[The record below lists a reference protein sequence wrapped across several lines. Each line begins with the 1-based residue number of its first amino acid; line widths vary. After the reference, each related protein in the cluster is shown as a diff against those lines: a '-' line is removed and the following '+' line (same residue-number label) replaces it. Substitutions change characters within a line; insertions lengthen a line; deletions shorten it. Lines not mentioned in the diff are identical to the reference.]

1 VTRVVL
7 RGLVARRLRL
17 ALTAFAVALGVTLV
31 SGTYVFTDTINA
43 SFDTIFTK
51 AYEKTDVVVSP
62 GDAVTN
68 QDGDKPPL
76 PGSVLDKVRS
86 TPDVANAEGGIFDFG
101 ATVLTTKG
109 KEIGSGAIV
118 ASKRTNQ
125 RYELFD
131 VASGRLPNAAG
142 EVALDRASADRKHL
156 AIGDSV
162 VIAAQVPKQTFRVVG
177 LIQIQGVSSLGAT
190 AVAMLTLPEAQRIT
204 GKHDAF
210 DEVDATVRKG
220 ADAATVERALKA
232 KLGPNVHVRTGAQEA
247 ASQSKDIRD
256 NLGFLKTALLAF
268 AGISLFVGAFIIFNT
283 FSITVAQRA
292 REFGLLRTL
301 GASRAQVLRS
311 VLGEGFALG
320 LAGALIGL
328 GLGIAL
334 AAGLR
339 ALFKAIGFELPSNGS
354 VIESRTV
361 MVSTL
366 APAIRATRVPPIA
379 ALREGFSSAPRRSRL
394 AFPASIL
401 LLVVGVALMAI
412 GLFGSGSSGTHL
424 TFVGFG
430 AGLIFLGT
438 ALVSPRFVGPI
449 AGLVGAPMRGIT
461 GRLARANAV
470 RLPGR
475 TAATAAA
482 LMIGVALVAFAS
494 IFAASARKTIH
505 DAVSN
510 GSHAQFI
517 VQNTDGFSAFSPQAA
532 RRVAQVPGV
541 KEVSPIRFAS
551 GKIAGKDV
559 SVTGVDPA
567 TFPDLYEV
575 NATPALGG
583 LAPGT
588 AFVSKGYRDN
598 NHPPPVVHVRTA
610 AGKTVALRIAGTY
623 DDRGHLLS
631 DFTVTNAQIASDFAA
646 AKDNYVFV
654 GASGSGVQQ
663 ALKRS
668 LKAEFPQTEA
678 LTNKEFIDS
687 QAGQI
692 DQLLSLIYALLALAI
707 IVSLFGI
714 VNTLVLSITERTREL
729 GMLRAIGTSRRQIRS
744 IVRYEAIITA
754 MLGGILGAGLGVLL
768 SILVTRPLDDFTLA
782 IPVGSLIVL
791 LILSALAGVGA
802 AVLPARRAAKLDVL
816 EALAYE

>member
-1 VTRVVL
+1 
-7 RGLVARRLRL
+7 
-17 ALTAFAVALGVTLV
+17 
-31 SGTYVFTDTINA
+31 
-43 SFDTIFTK
+43 
-51 AYEKTDVVVSP
+51 
-62 GDAVTN
+62 
-68 QDGDKPPL
+68 
-76 PGSVLDKVRS
+76 
-86 TPDVANAEGGIFDFG
+86 
-101 ATVLTTKG
+101 
-109 KEIGSGAIV
+109 
-118 ASKRTNQ
+118 
-125 RYELFD
+125 
-131 VASGRLPNAAG
+131 
-142 EVALDRASADRKHL
+142 
-156 AIGDSV
+156 
-162 VIAAQVPKQTFRVVG
+162 
-177 LIQIQGVSSLGAT
+177 
-190 AVAMLTLPEAQRIT
+190 
-204 GKHDAF
+204 
-210 DEVDATVRKG
+210 
-220 ADAATVERALKA
+220 
-232 KLGPNVHVRTGAQEA
+232 
-247 ASQSKDIRD
+247 
-256 NLGFLKTALLAF
+256 
-268 AGISLFVGAFIIFNT
+268 
-283 FSITVAQRA
+283 
-292 REFGLLRTL
+292 
-301 GASRAQVLRS
+301 
-311 VLGEGFALG
+311 
-320 LAGALIGL
+320 
-328 GLGIAL
+328 
-334 AAGLR
+334 
-339 ALFKAIGFELPSNGS
+339 
-354 VIESRTV
+354 
-361 MVSTL
+361 
-366 APAIRATRVPPIA
+366 VPPIA

-575 NATPALGG
+575 NSTPALGG

-588 AFVSKGYRDN
+588 AFVSKSYRDN